1 MDFDCHKP
9 GKSVT
14 RLFRLYNLILNR
26 RLRREVPHECYV
38 RNNQTIVESETRWT
52 HDVIELFRHSNRYKL
67 ALTLTCNGRWLFEG
81 CAPSDSLTMLFQPY
95 RDSSFSCDQ
104 SFLAIC
110 DGENGDSGALQV
122 ESMQRHWH
130 TLLKRGNNKTSRMLF
145 SYTGAITLFLHTL
158 TDVWNHFNMSCVSD
172 SLITGG

>member
-1 MDFDCHKP
+1 M
-9 GKSVT
+9 
-14 RLFRLYNLILNR
+14 YNLILNR

-104 SFLAIC
+104 SFLAILRWRKWRFWR
-110 DGENGDSGALQV
+110 LQV
-122 ESMQRHWH
+122 ESMPRHWH
-130 TLLKRGNNKTSRMLF
+130 MKRGNNKTSRMLF
-145 SYTGAITLFLHTL
+145 SNTDTITLFLHTL

>member
-81 CAPSDSLTMLFQPY
+81 CAPSDSLTMLFQSY
-95 RDSSFSCDQ
+95 KLSTSSSSDIERGPSKGSRFFILLRPILLGYFAMAKMEYAKALAYEEREQQNFS
-104 SFLAIC
+104 
-110 DGENGDSGALQV
+110 
-122 ESMQRHWH
+122 
-130 TLLKRGNNKTSRMLF
+130 
-145 SYTGAITLFLHTL
+145 
-158 TDVWNHFNMSCVSD
+158 DVIF
-172 SLITGG
+172 